1 MIPRFPSI
9 RILYLFFNYLARQVG
24 PQLEPLQDDLRAARF
39 STTFHGYLA
48 RTMLYAVAGF
58 ILVLAGSVVVALWLL
73 GPMPFRSANPVLLG
87 GLVLPAVAGSYLI
100 YRVRLYLPS
109 YQADERARAIDSSL
123 PNVTNFLLALSR
135 AGVSP
140 AKTIELIAEHA
151 DILGEAGIE
160 FEYAYRDMQYFGA
173 DVVSALDAL
182 GQTTPSEKLDDL
194 IDGYTRALT
203 GRGDATNYL
212 DQEMEALFEEAQLDQ
227 DEFLSSLGVLA
238 EVYVALFVAF
248 PIFALITLVVM
259 GFLGTESVLTTIRVV
274 VYLILP
280 LTAIGYLVLL
290 DFYMEN
296 PLAHSSQYQELT
308 IPSQYQLSLEQLP
321 RIDRGTSE
329 ADAEQ
334 LKILEQYQLRQQI
347 ERFLQSPLARLRERP
362 RYALYVGTVVGIAYA
377 GTRIGLGL
385 IDPTVPFAAPIPTDG
400 PLMDIVRAIDDP
412 IIEGLMLLLGIYVV
426 FYELRARYLNAI
438 EEALPTFL
446 GELADRHQ
454 LGMALSA
461 SLQQLGEKDMGAIE
475 TEIERMRRDLRL
487 NSPAGVVLE
496 RFANRVRSGVVTR
509 VVVLLVAAEE
519 TADRLSPVID
529 ALANRAALTR
539 QLKVERRV
547 EMSLYVIIIYLA
559 FLIFLVILTILNNV
573 FLPEVPSQGLSVGGV
588 GGSTS
593 FDQVEY
599 QTVFYHMSV
608 LQGLLSGLV
617 GGKMGDGSIS
627 AGVKHA
633 LIMVFFAYLLFTV
646 VLPAITIQL

>member
-9 RILYLFFNYLARQVG
+9 RILYLFFNYLARQIG
-24 PQLEPLQDDLRAARF
+24 PQLEPLQEDLRAARF

-58 ILVLAGSVVVALWLL
+58 VLVLAGSVVLALWLL
-73 GPMPFRSANPVLLG
+73 GPAPFRSASPVLLG
-87 GLVLPAVAGSYLI
+87 GLVLPAVAGSYGI
-100 YRVRLYLPS
+100 YRVRLYWPS
-109 YQADERARAIDSSL
+109 YRAEERARAIETSL

-140 AKTIELIAEHA
+140 AKTLELIAEHA
-151 DILGEAGIE
+151 DILGEAGVE

-173 DVVSALDAL
+173 DVVSALNEL
-182 GQTTPSEKLDDL
+182 GETTPSEQLKDL

-203 GRGDATNYL
+203 GRGDATDYL
-212 DQEMEALFEEAQLDQ
+212 DQEMEALFEAAELDQ

-259 GFLGTESVLTTIRVV
+259 GFLGTEAVLTTIRVV

-280 LTAIGYLVLL
+280 LTAIGFLVLL
-290 DFYMEN
+290 DVYMEN
-296 PLAHSSQYQELT
+296 PLAQASRYRELT
-308 IPSQYQLSLEQLP
+308 IPSQYDLSLKNLP
-321 RIDRGTSE
+321 RIDRGRAEAE
-329 ADAEQ
+329 ADQ
-334 LKILEQYQLRQQI
+334 LEMLERYHLRQRI
-347 ERFLQSPLARLRERP
+347 EEFLQAPLARLRERP
-362 RYALYVGTVVGIAYA
+362 RYAFYVGMVVAIGYA
-377 GTRIGLGL
+377 GTRIGVGVL
-385 IDPTVPFAAPIPTDG
+385 DPTLPFAAPIPADG
-400 PLMDIVRAIDDP
+400 PVMDVVRAVDEP
-412 IIEGLMLLLGIYVV
+412 LIEGLIMLLGIYVV
-426 FYELRARYLNAI
+426 FYELRARYLKAI
-438 EEALPTFL
+438 EAALPDFL

-454 LGMALSA
+454 IGMALSA
-461 SLQQLGEKDMGAIE
+461 SLRQLGDKDMGALE

-487 NSPAGVVLE
+487 NSPAGEVLE
-496 RFANRVRSGVVTR
+496 RFANRVRSGIVTR

-559 FLIFLVILTILNNV
+559 FLIFLVILAILNNV
-573 FLPEVPSQGLSVGGV
+573 FLPEVPSEGLSVGGI
-588 GGSTS
+588 GGASG

-617 GGKMGDGSIS
+617 GGKMGEGSVS
-627 AGVKHA
+627 AGGKHA
-633 LIMVFFAYLLFTV
+633 LIMVILAYLLFSI
-646 VLPAITIQL
+646 VLPGVTIQL